1 MSGSEASYTSIRGSE
16 TTQYNSSYRNLL
28 AARQDRRKKQQK
40 HTVKSGNV
48 KIYYTD
54 SAGVNKEIDL
64 PELAAEVAGN
74 SADLDWTI
82 KNMDLMIKK
91 IIDCVRQE
99 LKGEMYKN

>member
-1 MSGSEASYTSIRGSE
+1 MPISTTDSVMSSQGSDATQFGS
-16 TTQYNSSYRNLL
+16 SHSNLL
-28 AARQDRRKKQQK
+28 AARRDRRRKQQK

-82 KNMDLMIKK
+82 RNMDLMVKK
-91 IIDCVRQE
+91 IINCVRQE
-99 LKGEMYKN
+99 LKGGNGV